1 LNQTD
6 IRELIDRKKYLSY
19 AVVVDLSQ
27 EGPGGSASDMGF
39 LDEDGPTPIDGDIQ

>member
-27 EGPGGSASDMGF
+27 EGPGGTAFDMSVLDQDGSA
-39 LDEDGPTPIDGDIQ
+39 PIDGGIQ